1 MEFLRSMQDV
11 LVRVVSTCALLGTV
25 LGCTGVS
32 EVVLKEPS
40 RSSQDF
46 LLGPED
52 VLEVVVWRHQD
63 LSREA
68 VVRPDGMIS
77 LPLIG
82 DIRVGGL
89 TADELSQRIAARL
102 KEFKESPMVSVH
114 VKEVN
119 SYSVYVLGEV
129 VAPGKFQLKTYTT
142 VLHAIALAGGFTQ
155 FASRNDIQVIRKSVN
170 GNGTQGDMHIPVRY
184 DDLLDGEGEVGNFL
198 LNSGDILV
206 VP

>member
-1 MEFLRSMQDV
+1 MQDV

-25 LGCTGVS
+25 LGCAGVS
-32 EVVLKEPS
+32 EEMRKEMLKEPS

-63 LSREA
+63 LSREV

-129 VAPGKFQLKTYTT
+129 VTPGKFQLKTYTT

-170 GNGTQGDMHIPVRY
+170 GNGTQSDMHIAVRY

>member
-1 MEFLRSMQDV
+1 MQDV

-25 LGCTGVS
+25 LGCAGVS
-32 EVVLKEPS
+32 EEMRKEMLKETS

-52 VLEVVVWRHQD
+52 MLEVVVWRHQD
-63 LSREA
+63 LSREV

-77 LPLIG
+77 VPLIG
-82 DIRVGGL
+82 DVRVSGL
-89 TADELSQRIAARL
+89 TADELAQRIAARME
-102 KEFKESPMVSVH
+102 EFKESPMVSVH

-129 VAPGKFQLKTYTT
+129 TNPGKFQLKTYTT
-142 VLHAIALAGGFTQ
+142 LLHAIALAGGFTE